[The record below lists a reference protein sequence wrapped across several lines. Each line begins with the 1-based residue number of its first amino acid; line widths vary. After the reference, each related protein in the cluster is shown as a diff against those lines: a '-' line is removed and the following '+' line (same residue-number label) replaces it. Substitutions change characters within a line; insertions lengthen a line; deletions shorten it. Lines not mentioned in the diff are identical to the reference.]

1 MKLPQL
7 LGQLC
12 LSFTLAAAVDL
23 TGYEYIVVGSG
34 AGGGPL
40 AVRLAMAGKKTLLLE
55 AGDDQGA
62 SHNYTV
68 PAYHS
73 RASEDD
79 AMSWDF
85 FVRNYADEAQ
95 QARNFKTTYE
105 TPDGGEYTGLNPP
118 AGSKMK
124 GVLYPRTGTL
134 GGCTAHNAMVTI
146 YPFRSDFDDIARLT
160 GDDSWSAGNMRK
172 YFVKMEENRHLLPD
186 KAGHGYSG
194 WLTTQ
199 TAPLTIALGDPQ
211 LLGFFVGGAAAL
223 TSWSTNLVFNL
234 ATLFAGDA
242 NEDSALRDSRPGN
255 YQVPLSTRDGARVSS
270 RDFIVAVRDAK
281 NPDGSKMYP
290 LDVRTDAFVTK
301 VLFDNSTTSPRATGV
316 EFLDGKYLYR
326 ASRRSKN
333 AGPGVPGTAT
343 ASREVILAGGAYNS
357 PQILKLSGIGPAA
370 ELQRLAIPVVKDLP
384 GVGSNLQDH
393 YEVSVQGTMPSDFS
407 SLRGCTFAP
416 ESTEDPCLT
425 RWENPILGNRGIYSS
440 SGFATAL
447 YHKSKE
453 AKGSDWDVFAFGG
466 PADFRGYFPG
476 YSVNATARKNVF
488 SWAVLKAHPRSA
500 AGSVTLRTA
509 DPLDVP
515 DIVYDYFKD
524 GGSDKDL
531 RAMTEGIRIGR
542 NALKLQLLGQ
552 PLHEDLPGDDV
563 QTDEQIATFI
573 RDTAWGHHASSTCAI
588 GRDDDPMAVLDSSF
602 RVRGVSGLRVA
613 DASVYPRIPGTFTA
627 VSTYMIGEKA
637 ADVILAGEGA

>member
-7 LGQLC
+7 FGQLC

-40 AVRLAMAGKKTLLLE
+40 AARLAMAGKKTLLLE

-62 SHNYTV
+62 NLNYTI

-73 RASEDD
+73 RSSEDD
-79 AMSWDF
+79 SMSWDF

-118 AGSKMK
+118 PGSKMK

-146 YPFRSDFDDIARLT
+146 YPFRSDFDDLATLT
-160 GDDSWSAGNMRK
+160 GDKSWSATNMRK
-172 YFVKMEENRHLLPD
+172 YFAKMEDNHHLLPG

-194 WLTTQ
+194 WLSTQ

-211 LLGFFVGGAAAL
+211 LLGFFVGAAAAL
-223 TSWSTNLVFNL
+223 TNWSTNLVFNL

-255 YQVPLSTRDGARVSS
+255 FQVPLSTRDGARISS

-290 LDVRTDAFVTK
+290 LDVRTDALVTK
-301 VLFDNSTTSPRATGV
+301 VLFDNSTMPPRATGV
-316 EFLDGKYLYR
+316 EFRDGKYLYR

-333 AGPGVPGTAT
+333 AGQGVRGTAT
-343 ASREVILAGGAYNS
+343 ASREVILAAGAYNS

-370 ELQRLAIPVVKDLP
+370 ELQRFDIPVVKDLP
-384 GVGSNLQDH
+384 GVGANLQDH
-393 YEVSVQGTMPSDFS
+393 YEVSVQGTTPSDFS
-407 SLRGCTFAP
+407 SLKGCTFSP
-416 ESTEDPCLT
+416 ETGEDPCLT
-425 RWENPILGNRGIYSS
+425 RWQNPILGNRGIYSS
-440 SGFATAL
+440 SGFATAI
-447 YHKSKE
+447 YYKSKE
-453 AKGSDWDVFAFGG
+453 AKGSDWDVFSFGG
-466 PADFRGYFPG
+466 PANFRGYFPG
-476 YSVNATARKNVF
+476 YSVNATARHNVF
-488 SWAVLKAHPRSA
+488 SWAVLKGHPRNA
-500 AGSVTLRTA
+500 AGSVTLRSA

-524 GGSDKDL
+524 AGSDKDL
-531 RAMTEGIRIGR
+531 RAMTEGIKLFRT
-542 NALKLQLLGQ
+542 ALKLQLLGQ
-552 PLHEDLPGDDV
+552 PLREELPGDAV
-563 QTDEQIATFI
+563 QTDEQIADYI

-588 GRDDDPMAVLDSSF
+588 GVDGDSMAVLDSSF
-602 RVRGVSGLRVA
+602 RVRGVTGLRVA
-613 DASVYPRIPGTFTA
+613 DASVYPKIPGTFTA

-637 ADVILAGEGA
+637 ADVILSQESA